1 VPDQELRTDVDER
14 RQAASRREDSVR
26 SVREPPDVLIVEDDV
41 ELAGMLRFAIE
52 SAGYS
57 VEVHDTG
64 PDALEA
70 LLALSTTGAPR
81 LLLLGID
88 LPGMDGHTL
97 HEQLRA
103 ARPGRFIV
111 AFHSDRGSDAD
122 QIRALT
128 GGAVDYLVRPVS
140 IPVLLLKIEVWFG
153 ACSGR
158 A

>member
-1 VPDQELRTDVDER
+1 MADHDLQTDADEGRASATHRENLAPSPRERPDI
-14 RQAASRREDSVR
+14 
-26 SVREPPDVLIVEDDV
+26 LIVEDDA
-41 ELAGMLRFAIE
+41 ELAGMLRFAVE

-57 VEVHDTG
+57 VETYDSG
-64 PDALEA
+64 PEALEA
-70 LLALSTTGAPR
+70 LLALSVAGAPR

-111 AFHSDRGSDAD
+111 AFYSDRGSDAD

-140 IPVLLLKIEVWFG
+140 IPVLLLKVEVWFG
-153 ACSGR
+153 ACSGDV
-158 A
+158 